1 MASKLIFRSSV
12 KPLNTTTTPKLTVI
26 HDMNDYPA
34 TAKCSACGKEMP
46 RRQRWVT
53 SAADNLAWFADQFR
67 FHVEQ
72 EHSWG
77 AESLM
82 AQRQVIEGEAA

>member
-1 MASKLIFRSSV
+1 MATKLIFRSSV
-12 KPLNTTTTPKLTVI
+12 KPSHSQTTPKLTVV

-34 TAKCSACGKEMP
+34 TANCSACGKEMP
-46 RRQRWVT
+46 RRQRWINS
-53 SAADNLAWFADQFR
+53 SAENLAWFADQFR

-82 AQRQVIEGEAA
+82 AERQLVEGEAA

>member
-1 MASKLIFRSSV
+1 MATRLIFRSQV
-12 KPLNTTTTPKLTVI
+12 KPSHSETTPKLNVI

-34 TAKCSACGKEMP
+34 TAKCSSCGKEMP
-46 RRQRWVT
+46 RRQRWIT
-53 SAADNLAWFADQFR
+53 SSADNLAWFADQFR

-82 AQRQVIEGEAA
+82 AERQLVEGEAA

>member
-1 MASKLIFRSSV
+1 MASKLIFRSSI
-12 KPLNTTTTPKLTVI
+12 KPSNSPAAPKLTVI

-34 TAKCSACGKEMP
+34 TAKCSSCGKEMP
-46 RRQRWVT
+46 RRQRWFM
-53 SAADNLAWFADQFR
+53 SAAENLAWFADQFR

-82 AQRQVIEGEAA
+82 AERQKSEAEAA

>member
-1 MASKLIFRSSV
+1 
-12 KPLNTTTTPKLTVI
+12 
-26 HDMNDYPA
+26 
-34 TAKCSACGKEMP
+34 MP
-46 RRQRWVT
+46 RRQRWVN
-53 SAADNLAWFADQFR
+53 SASDNLAWFADQFR

-82 AQRQVIEGEAA
+82 AQRQLIEGEAA

>member
-1 MASKLIFRSSV
+1 MATKLIFRSSV
-12 KPLNTTTTPKLTVI
+12 KPLHATTTPKLTVVL
-26 HDMNDYPA
+26 DMNDYPA

-46 RRQRWVT
+46 RRQRWIT
-53 SAADNLAWFADQFR
+53 SSADNLAWFADHFR
-67 FHVEQ
+67 FHVEH

-82 AQRQVIEGEAA
+82 AQRQLIEGKAA

>member
-1 MASKLIFRSSV
+1 MATKLIFRSSV
-12 KPLNTTTTPKLTVI
+12 KPSHSQTTPKLNVI

-34 TAKCSACGKEMP
+34 AARCSLCGKEMP
-46 RRQRWVT
+46 RRQRWIMS
-53 SAADNLAWFADQFR
+53 SAENLAWFADQFR

-82 AQRQVIEGEAA
+82 AQRQLIEGEAA

>member
-12 KPLNTTTTPKLTVI
+12 KPSRSQVTPRLTVV

-46 RRQRWVT
+46 RRQRWIT
-53 SAADNLAWFADQFR
+53 SSADNLAWFADQFR

-82 AQRQVIEGEAA
+82 AERQLIEGEAA